1 VTRKRICLFP
11 HMGYL
16 SETSRMVEV
25 YKALRDSGVEPLV
38 ATHGG
43 TYEWVLDDEGINY
56 EIIEPRMSHEQCQAF
71 VKANRV
77 DGQAGQFY
85 TVDEL
90 EAFVLSEIEF
100 LREREVGVALTGFN
114 LSLGLSAR
122 KAGVR
127 YCVTHLAS
135 WSPIVFER
143 QMQTPYNYFTEKI
156 PRFVPRSWLRRIVN
170 WIYLNSKML
179 IKPFNIVARR
189 LDIEP
194 IHSTLDMFMGD
205 ITIVTEAPEIL
216 GIEREDLEGWVPHKP
231 ALFHDSPRL
240 CYAGSM
246 YAKLFGMIPREVQS
260 FLNAGGPIIYVALTS
275 TRDDY
280 LRELVTALLSL
291 DMRLLVVSTVHE
303 LVFEHEQLFVASHL
317 PSHLVMPLVDLAI
330 IHGGQG
336 SVQTAVA
343 SGTPIIGFPLQT
355 EQMFNLELIHQ
366 QGAGINMP
374 LQHLG
379 CPDKVC
385 DKVRTVLGDASF
397 KKNMEA
403 LKLLQEK
410 YDGPREVAHILME
423 EAEALFQTSP
433 NGIHRDGK

>member
-1 VTRKRICLFP
+1 MTVKRICLFP

-16 SETSRMVEV
+16 SETSRMVEA
-25 YKALRDSGVEPLV
+25 YKALRDLGVKPLV

-43 TYEWVLDDEGINY
+43 TYEWVLDYEGINY

-77 DGQAGQFY
+77 DGKAGQFY
-85 TVDEL
+85 TVNEL

-127 YCVTHLAS
+127 YCVTHLGS
-135 WSPIVFER
+135 WSPVVFER
-143 QMQTPYNYFTEKI
+143 QMQTPYNYITERI
-156 PRFVPRSWLRRIVN
+156 PRFVPQSWLRRIVN

-216 GIEREDLEGWVPHKP
+216 GIEREDLEGWVPKKP
-231 ALFHDSPRL
+231 FLFHDSPRL
-240 CYAGSM
+240 RYAGPM
-246 YAKLFGMIPREVQS
+246 YAKLFGEVSEEMQN
-260 FLNAGGPIIYVALTS
+260 FLNAGGPTIFVALTS
-275 TRDDY
+275 TREDY
-280 LRELVTALLSL
+280 LRELVTVLLDL
-291 DMRLLVVSTVHE
+291 DIRLIVVSTVHK
-303 LVFEHEQLFVASHL
+303 LGLEHERLFTTDHL
-317 PSHLVMPLVDLAI
+317 PSHLIMPMVELAI

-343 SGTPIIGFPLQT
+343 SGTPVIGFPLQT
-355 EQMFNLELIHQ
+355 EQMFNLELIQ
-366 QGAGINMP
+366 QYGAGINLP
-374 LQHLG
+374 LQRLSQ
-379 CPDKVC
+379 PEKIRDAVL
-385 DKVRTVLGDASF
+385 TVLGDVSY
-397 KKNMEA
+397 KKNMVA
-403 LKLLQEK
+403 LKKLQEK
-410 YDGPREVAHILME
+410 YDGPREVAHILL
-423 EAEALFQTSP
+423 EAAMS
-433 NGIHRDGK
+433 GR